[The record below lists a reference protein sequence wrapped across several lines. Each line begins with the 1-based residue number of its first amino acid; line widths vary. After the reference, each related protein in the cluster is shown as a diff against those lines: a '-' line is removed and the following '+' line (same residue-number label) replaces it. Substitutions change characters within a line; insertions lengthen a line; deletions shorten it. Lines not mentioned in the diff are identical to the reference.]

1 MTTTTFIFL
10 LPPQW
15 NGEAG
20 LRLVGIPPFG
30 LLASR
35 PTSPPQLPS
44 PRLGLRERMSHVCP
58 PLSPLPSSVAWAWIP
73 ARPFVASSIDR
84 ERMHQYAF
92 STLKHGFQKFE
103 IEVGKG
109 TLASRVCERCGKRR
123 GGKNGDDGAEDL
135 EALKGKERPLFATP
149 RPTPPTSSVRP
160 KPPRTSNRGSAPRD
174 SACKRDIQKKGG
186 RHLFFFS
193 LLLRCACS

>member
-44 PRLGLRERMSHVCP
+44 PRLGLRERMSM
-58 PLSPLPSSVAWAWIP
+58 SALPS
-73 ARPFVASSIDR
+73 PFSPRLLLGLGFQQGHSWHLHLR
-84 ERMHQYAF
+84 SERMHQYAF
-92 STLKHGFQKFE
+92 STLQTRISKRDDR
-103 IEVGKG
+103 EVGKG
-109 TLASRVCERCGKRR
+109 TLVSRVRERCGRR
-123 GGKNGDDGAEDL
+123 VGKNGDDGAEDL

-149 RPTPPTSSVRP
+149 RPTPPNLFRSPPTASDLEPRERTARQRVQARHP
-160 KPPRTSNRGSAPRD
+160 K
-174 SACKRDIQKKGG
+174 KKGG
-186 RHLFFFS
+186 RPLFFFS
-193 LLLRCACS
+193 LLLRS

>member
-58 PLSPLPSSVAWAWIP
+58 PLSLLQSSVAWAWIP

-149 RPTPPTSSVRP
+149 RPNPPNLFRSPQTASDLEPRERTARQRVQARHPKKRRETS
-160 KPPRTSNRGSAPRD
+160 
-174 SACKRDIQKKGG
+174 
-186 RHLFFFS
+186 FFFFP
-193 LLLRCACS
+193 CC